1 MLGARQVPAEGPD
14 VPTSRTSRRPRAARP
29 RGSRAAPAPTTCAA
43 HAQPGLP
50 ARPPAGRARLKTDSS
65 ACSRR
70 GGMVGCGS
78 DHLLGRRAERGGRPR
93 QARRSGETPLPAPG
107 VGRCPACPPVP
118 GPGREAGNAR
128 QARPRP
134 CTRGRSSRPGRWA
147 AGGSG
152 QPSVG
157 TGSVPWQRWCGA
169 EPCAGR
175 DVGVCSGCVEGASR
189 TTEKPRSG
197 AWKSGHC
204 PYRKLLPP
212 RAVRSQCAGEFQ
224 PHGRPASGRRPG
236 PRTWCPGL
244 PPHAAG
250 PTGLTSPPRTLQALR
265 PAQSGIGNFWMFL
278 PAARPHRCPVTT
290 GPAHTLAA
298 L

>member
-14 VPTSRTSRRPRAARP
+14 VPTSRTSRRPQAARP

-50 ARPPAGRARLKTDSS
+50 ARPPAGRERLKTDSS

-70 GGMVGCGS
+70 GGTAGCGS
-78 DHLLGRRAERGGRPR
+78 DRLLGRRAERGGRPR
-93 QARRSGETPLPAPG
+93 QARRRGETPLPAPG

-134 CTRGRSSRPGRWA
+134 CTRGRSSRPGRGA

-157 TGSVPWQRWCGA
+157 TGSVPWQRWRGA

-175 DVGVCSGCVEGASR
+175 DVGASAV
-189 TTEKPRSG
+189 G
-197 AWKSGHC
+197 AWRGRPGPRRSLGAG
-204 PYRKLLPP
+204 RG
-212 RAVRSQCAGEFQ
+212 RAVTVRTENYFPRELSARSVQGSSS
-224 PHGRPASGRRPG
+224 HTDGRRPG
-236 PRTWCPGL
+236 LRTWCPGL

-278 PAARPHRCPVTT
+278 PAARPHRCPVVT
-290 GPAHTLAA
+290 GPAHTPAA